1 MSTRRA
7 IKTELGLVDSFA
19 GKHGKLM
26 AVTETGMATST
37 PDTGSSQT
45 ALHATG
51 NAQLDWYSK
60 MLDATSASGAS
71 YIMTWANWGKN
82 SAYYTPY
89 VDSVNADGSLH
100 GHEML
105 DAFIKY
111 YNDPRSI
118 FAANQ
123 KSALAS
129 LPDVAAK
136 SAAEGADGY
145 ITSPVS
151 GSRILEGL
159 SITANVSGASGS
171 DNVSFICKSKD
182 GSVTLPGKMNGSSA
196 SAELTDADLASL
208 GEGVGTIA
216 LVISG
221 KTVDTIS
228 GLFNMK
234 QAEQDPHE
242 TATRSR
248 RAAGQEQRSPEM
260 STGPTATRCSSI
272 RSRMEITR
280 RSSFRSRPMGRCT
293 RHICRIMRRTGTLRI
308 R

>member
-1 MSTRRA
+1 
-7 IKTELGLVDSFA
+7 
-19 GKHGKLM
+19 M

-51 NAQLDWYSK
+51 NAQLDWYTK
-60 MLDATSASGAS
+60 MLDATSGSGAS

-105 DAFIKY
+105 DAFINY

-123 KSALAS
+123 KSALTS
-129 LPDVAAK
+129 LPDVTAE

-151 GSRILEGL
+151 GVRILEGL
-159 SITANVSGASGS
+159 TLTANVSGVSGS
-171 DNVSFICKSKD
+171 DTVSFICTGKD
-182 GSVTLPGKMNGSSA
+182 GSVTLPGKMNGSSV
-196 SAELTDADLASL
+196 SAELTDADLAML
-208 GEGVGTIA
+208 GEGVGTIG

-234 QAEQDPHE
+234 QAAQDPHE
-242 TATRSR
+242 IDGFESYYGVDSLLTSSWSTNKQLRGAVGRLGRSNDLQKCR
-248 RAAGQEQRSPEM
+248 LVRLQRAAVLY
-260 STGPTATRCSSI
+260 GP
-272 RSRMEITR
+272 
-280 RSSFRSRPMGRCT
+280 GRK
-293 RHICRIMRRTGTLRI
+293 
-308 R
+308 